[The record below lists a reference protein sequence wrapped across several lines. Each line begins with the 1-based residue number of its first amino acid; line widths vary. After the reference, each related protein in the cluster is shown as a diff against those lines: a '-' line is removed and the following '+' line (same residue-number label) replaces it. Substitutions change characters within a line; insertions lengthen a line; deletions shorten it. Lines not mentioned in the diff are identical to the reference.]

1 MKATIRFWVLIA
13 GLSLGVAASATET
26 RVFRLQSREA
36 FAKGKLEGIGIDSL
50 GTLQLADRVERLAEV
65 GEPFLLAAA
74 PHPDGW
80 IVGTGN
86 AGRVLL
92 VTEDGEVRTLFAAE
106 EPEIFALWADA
117 DGTVFAGSSP
127 NGKVYRIVNGEASVY
142 FDPQETYIWGLARA
156 GDGSLLVAT
165 GTQGRLHKV
174 ATAGAGKVIFD
185 SEDTHLRAL
194 KVLPSGDIL
203 LGTAGEG
210 LILKL
215 SPDGTPRTLYDAPY
229 PEVVAFAA
237 DPDGACYAA
246 LLASEASLVSL
257 SRRPREMEAQDEGN
271 AENGRDDEESQPQ
284 VQVTVSVDEETPAAP
299 VGSRPP
305 GFAGARSEVLRI
317 SSAGVVETLTRFQE
331 ETVYSLLWHR
341 GRLWIGTGLEGKVFS
356 LRDHRPVLE
365 MEVDERQVVALLEDS
380 PGPAFA
386 TTNAAA
392 VYRIAGQ
399 TERRGIYTSP
409 ALDAEQIAR
418 FGVLRW
424 HGELPPGAQVR
435 FSFRSGM
442 SAEPDRTWTVWSPPQ
457 GGREVSL
464 AHLPTG
470 RYVQW
475 RAELEA
481 ADGQSPSVSEITI
494 SYRQAN
500 LPPRIKSLTVLD
512 PGQILVPTNFN
523 PAQQAYEPAHPNRDG
538 IFTTIQPAEPDQGR
552 RFKTL
557 WKRGF
562 RTLRW
567 EAEDPNGD
575 ELSYEVSF
583 RADGG
588 EGQWLPVVDDLRE
601 GHYSFDAT
609 VLPDG
614 RYRFRLQAADRE
626 RFEDNER
633 QSVDEISEPVLIDHT
648 PPTLASV
655 TSTEEGLQVVVEDSW
670 NPLREAVFSVDATE
684 WQPARPVDGLLDGQR
699 ETLLMTAPSDNRLL
713 LLRVTDAAFNVVTFD
728 LSRGSSR

>member
-1 MKATIRFWVLIA
+1 MVA
-13 GLSLGVAASATET
+13 GLGCGVVALATET
-26 RVFRLQSREA
+26 RAFRLQSQEA
-36 FAKGKLEGIGIDSL
+36 FTKGTLDGIGVDSL
-50 GTLQLADRVERLAEV
+50 GTLQLADRIERLAEV

-74 PHPDGW
+74 PHPEGW

-86 AGRVLL
+86 AGKVLV
-92 VTEDGEVRTLFAAE
+92 VTEAGEVRTLFAAE

-127 NGKVYRIVNGEASVY
+127 NGKVYRILNGEAAVY
-142 FDPQETYIWGLARA
+142 YDPQETYIWGLARA

-165 GTQGRLHKV
+165 GTQGRLHRVSK
-174 ATAGAGKVIFD
+174 AGEGKVIFD

-215 SPDGTPRTLYDAPY
+215 SPDGIPRTLYDAPY
-229 PEVVAFAA
+229 PEVVAFTS
-237 DPDGACYAA
+237 DPEGACYAA

-257 SRRPREMEAQDEGN
+257 SRRPQEAEAQDEGA
-271 AENGRDDEESQPQ
+271 AESGDDEQESQPP

-305 GFAGARSEVLRI
+305 GYKGARSEVLRI
-317 SSAGVVETLTRFQE
+317 SSEGVVETLTRFQE
-331 ETVYSLLWHR
+331 ETVYTLLWHR

-365 MEVDERQVVALLEDS
+365 KEVDERQVVALLEDS

-392 VYRIAGQ
+392 VYRIVGQ
-399 TERRGIYTSP
+399 TERRGVYTSP

-424 HGELPPGAQVR
+424 QGDLPAGSEVR

-442 SAEPDRTWTVWSPPQ
+442 SAEPDRTWTAWSPPQ
-457 GGREVSL
+457 GGREISL

-481 ADGQSPSVSEITI
+481 ANGQSPSLSEITV

-500 LPPRIKSLTVLD
+500 LAPRIKSLTVLD

-538 IFTTIQPAEPDQGR
+538 IFTTIQPAEPDQGH

-557 WKRGF
+557 WKRGY
-562 RTLRW
+562 RTLQW
-567 EAEDPNGD
+567 EAEDPNDD
-575 ELSYEVSF
+575 ELIYEIAF

-588 EGQWLPVVDDLRE
+588 EGEWLPVVDDLRE
-601 GHYSFDAT
+601 GHYSFDVT

-626 RFEDNER
+626 RFDDSER
-633 QSVDEISEPVLIDHT
+633 QMVDEVTEPVLIDHT
-648 PPTLASV
+648 PPTLDSV
-655 TSTEEGLQVVVEDSW
+655 KSTEEGLQVVVEDRW
-670 NPLREAVFSVDATE
+670 NPLREAVFSIDAAE
-684 WQPARPVDGLLDGQR
+684 WRPARPVDGLLDGQR

-713 LLRVTDAAFNVVTFD
+713 LLRLTDAAFNVVTFD
-728 LSRGSSR
+728 LSRGSQR